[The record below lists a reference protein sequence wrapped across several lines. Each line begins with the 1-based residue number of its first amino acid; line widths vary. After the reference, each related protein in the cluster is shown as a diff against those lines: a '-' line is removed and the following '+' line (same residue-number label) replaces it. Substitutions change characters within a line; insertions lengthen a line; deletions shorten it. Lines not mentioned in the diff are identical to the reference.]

1 MRYVTKLLN
10 NNSVLP
16 PTFLL
21 TLRGR
26 ALHAIWVSTLGT
38 YNGLET
44 LKPRR
49 NLRPVLWA
57 FYSVVQGLICKNL
70 NNLLG
75 NLNIYFSKDMN
86 LDRNGSL
93 SFARTQKNKIKLCK
107 ESKNEMDLPKIIS
120 LDTTSSVRAKFPMMT
135 SKHQII

>member
-1 MRYVTKLLN
+1 MASYD
-10 NNSVLP
+10 
-16 PTFLL
+16 
-21 TLRGR
+21 
-26 ALHAIWVSTLGT
+26 
-38 YNGLET
+38 GLET

-49 NLRPVLWA
+49 NLRPGLWA

-93 SFARTQKNKIKLCK
+93 SLARTQKNKIKLCK
-107 ESKNEMDLPKIIS
+107 ESKIEMDLLKIIS
-120 LDTTSSVRAKFPMMT
+120 LDHQFRQSQISNEDFKAPDHVICHTRIYNTNKPKIKMLRFFGFP
-135 SKHQII
+135 